1 MELSLIGFPQSG
13 KTTVFNALTRGKM
26 ETAYSPGSHIGVVKV
41 PDPRL
46 ESLAELL
53 KPKRVVPA
61 EVQYVDHSMPA
72 GLGKGEG
79 IGGQFLAQLS
89 QSEALIHVVRAF
101 NGSAPGDLDRDVWAM
116 DMELILSDLTIVER
130 RKERLKKLLKG
141 VRGVEREAN
150 LKELAL
156 FEKLG
161 QALENNRPIRE
172 QDLSPTELKLVGNY
186 QFLTAKPML
195 LIFNIGEGSLAQA
208 SRLEEELY
216 QRYCRP
222 HVGVAVLSGK
232 LEMELCQLE
241 EPDAEV
247 FRREMGLAE
256 SGLNRVINLSYDLLE
271 LVTFFTIASGE
282 VKAWPVRR
290 GTTVQRAAGRIHTD
304 MERGFIRAEVISH
317 DDLVRCGSLQ
327 EARSKG
333 LLRLEGKNY
342 LVRDGDVITILFS
355 PQARKP

>member
-13 KTTVFNALTRGKM
+13 KTTIFNALTRGKV
-26 ETAYSPGSHIGVVKV
+26 EKIYSPGSHIGVVKV

-61 EVQYVDHSMPA
+61 EVQYVDHPVPA

-89 QSEALIHVVRAF
+89 RSDALIHVVRAF
-101 NGSAPGDLDRDVWAM
+101 NGSALGELDRDVQAM
-116 DMELILSDLTIVER
+116 EMELILSDLAIVER
-130 RKERLKKLLKG
+130 RKEKLKKLLKG
-141 VRGVEREAN
+141 ARGVERETS

-161 QALENNRPIRE
+161 QALEENRPIRE
-172 QDLSPTELKLVGNY
+172 QDLSPSELKLIESY

-195 LIFNIGEGSLAQA
+195 LIFNIGEENLAKA
-208 SRLEEELY
+208 SHLEEELS
-216 QRYCRP
+216 QRYRRP

-232 LEMELCQLE
+232 LEMELCELP

-247 FRREMGLAE
+247 FRREIGLNE
-256 SGLNRVINLSYDLLE
+256 SGLKRVINLSYSLLE

-282 VKAWPVRR
+282 VRAWPVRR
-290 GTTVQRAAGRIHTD
+290 GTTVQRAAGKIHTD

-355 PQARKP
+355 QPR

>member
-13 KTTVFNALTRGKM
+13 KTTVFNALTRGKV

-46 ESLAELL
+46 EQLSQLL

-61 EVQYVDHSMPA
+61 EVQYVDHPVPA

-89 QSEALIHVVRAF
+89 QSDALIHVVRAF
-101 NGSAPGDLDRDVWAM
+101 NGSAPDELDRDVTAM
-116 DMELILSDLTIVER
+116 DMELILSDLAIVER
-130 RKERLKKLLKG
+130 RKEKLKSLLKG
-141 VRGVEREAN
+141 AREVEREAS
-150 LKELAL
+150 LREMAL

-161 QALENNRPIRE
+161 QALEENQPIRE
-172 QDLSPTELKLVGNY
+172 QDLSPTELKLIENY

-195 LIFNIGEGSLAQA
+195 LIFNIGEESLGQA
-208 SRLEEELY
+208 ARLEEELS
-216 QRYCRP
+216 QRYRRP
-222 HVGVAVLSGK
+222 RVGVAVLSGK

-247 FRREMGLAE
+247 FRQEMGLTE
-256 SGLNRVINLSYDLLE
+256 SGLNRVIKLSYDLLE

-282 VKAWPVRR
+282 VRAWPVRR
-290 GTTVQRAAGRIHTD
+290 GTTVQRAAGKIHTD
-304 MERGFIRAEVISH
+304 MERGFVRAEVISH
-317 DDLVRCGSLQ
+317 DDLKRCGSLQ

-342 LVRDGDVITILFS
+342 LVQDGDVITILFNPPS
-355 PQARKP
+355 RKS